1 MWGYLPTYRN
11 KHGAITRLQVDW
23 KRGVNW
29 THTQIIGNGAL
40 TRLQINLEQA
50 PIRRTRNKLKRHEK
64 AINLEKTAPR
74 RRSHKNWK
82 KRAQQD
88 PAHSRKKGAKVTPRQ
103 KVKLDGYPTE
113 KVKPDGYPTKQ
124 EVKPDGRPTK
134 THSKA
139 RKPAQL
145 GAKEKL
151 TAEKTEMSRKKQEK
165 KGAKDAAYPR
175 LGQDDQHEVPGRV
188 TAKNAEVNTY
198 QNPESK
204 NKR

>member
-29 THTQIIGNGAL
+29 TYTQIIGNGAL

-88 PAHSRKKGAKVTPRQ
+88 PAHSRKKALKLRQDKKLSWMGTRQ
-103 KVKLDGYPTE
+103 KKLSRMGT
-113 KVKPDGYPTKQ
+113 
-124 EVKPDGRPTK
+124 RPNKKLSRMGAQPKHTQRPENRRNWVQ
-134 THSKA
+134 
-139 RKPAQL
+139 RKSSQP
-145 GAKEKL
+145 
-151 TAEKTEMSRKKQEK
+151 KK
-165 KGAKDAAYPR
+165 R
-175 LGQDDQHEVPGRV
+175 R
-188 TAKNAEVNTY
+188 
-198 QNPESK
+198 
-204 NKR
+204 